1 MRRSALT
8 DPNHSS
14 DAAGIKLGSGVLA
27 GVISALAFTALHQQ
41 VISNIWDMAIIMAV
55 AGGVSGL
62 CLAWTYGRFV
72 VRPSVGS
79 WVRYNLT
86 YLGLFALIPPIS
98 VLMFDPVIT
107 VVEASNSDGPLTD
120 LLVEAAPLTVV
131 SMLGIATIVT
141 LLFGS
146 LRRDFGPTLV
156 TSIVLMLFLGLNLTI
171 MGLVDFS
178 GGDLGVVAG
187 FMALIAFIVAV
198 FVTAFTALE
207 WRTLSSLNQP
217 RSTTS
222 GAGTDSIPPVL
233 PSREDG

>member
-1 MRRSALT
+1 MTRSEDASRSAQIRLW
-8 DPNHSS
+8 SGAGAGAI
-14 DAAGIKLGSGVLA
+14 AAV
-27 GVISALAFTALHQQ
+27 AFAAIHQLL
-41 VISNIWDMAIIMAV
+41 ISNIWDMAVIMAV
-55 AGGVSGL
+55 AGALSGL
-62 CLAWTYGRFV
+62 SLAWTYGRFIA
-72 VRPSVGS
+72 RPSVGS

-107 VVEASNSDGPLTD
+107 VFEASESDGPLTD

-131 SMLGIATIVT
+131 SMLGIAAIVT

-178 GGDLGVVAG
+178 SGDLGVVAG
-187 FMALIAFIVAV
+187 FMALIVFIVAV
-198 FVTAFTALE
+198 FVAAFTALE
-207 WRTLSSLNQP
+207 WRRLSSPFQGE
-217 RSTTS
+217 RAS
-222 GAGTDSIPPVL
+222 DSDV
-233 PSREDG
+233 GG